1 MPLLET
7 VGSSSSRGFGMFGKT
22 EYPINAIYLSANLYA
37 PLVDSTIFS
46 LGARSTSQINIVSG
60 ASYLNDQVN
69 TSRKVLQGDGAV
81 GVKVPGGN
89 PGSTHT
95 VSIWQRARTGGQ
107 SGMLLSKFLYSDDSD
122 TTGTGPIYPASGGNK
137 TYPLDIWDEGAT
149 STNHIVFNMGDGG
162 ANKVT
167 QSQGINF
174 NTTTWT
180 HWAFTFDGSTAR
192 LYRNGSYIGP
202 QSSYYT
208 SWSSYVGSWTIG
220 SWAGVGQFANYV
232 LGSSNFSNF
241 AVWNNTVKNSAD
253 ITNIYSAGPSI

>member
-46 LGARSTSQINIVSG
+46 LGAKSTSQINIVSG

-89 PGSTHT
+89 PGTTHT
-95 VSIWQRARTGGQ
+95 VSIWQRARSGGQ
-107 SGMLLSKFLYSDDSD
+107 SGMLLSKFLNSDDSD
-122 TTGTGPIYPASGGNK
+122 ITGSTNYPNTKG
-137 TYPLDIWDEGAT
+137 YPLDIWDEGGAAGN
-149 STNHIVFNMGDGG
+149 SIVFNQGDGG

-167 QSQGINF
+167 QAANINF

-180 HWAFTFDGSTAR
+180 HWAFTFDGGTAR
-192 LYRNGSYIGP
+192 LFRNGSYVGP

-208 SWSSYVGSWTIG
+208 SWSTYSGSWTIG
-220 SWAGVGQFANYV
+220 SWAGIGQFAAYS
-232 LGSSNFSNF
+232 LTSSNFSNF
-241 AVWNNTVKNSAD
+241 AVWNNTVKNAGD
-253 ITNIYSAGPSI
+253 ISNIYALGPSV